1 VINMR
6 QLELSEA
13 QLKNLLVLL
22 DKELRSSGLDSLAT
36 VVDLYNLLVSTREV
50 REESASEEVVPSSK

>member
-22 DKELRSSGLDSLAT
+22 DKELRSSGL
-36 VVDLYNLLVSTREV
+36 
-50 REESASEEVVPSSK
+50 EESASEEVVPSSK